1 MRIEELID
9 RLSDKPGELMRELV
23 AKREEMIV
31 QSEELQSSIANISKV
46 IRIARDTDARRR
58 RTEVEIEALRQAL
71 VGQGEGIDLTNL
83 YLDNFE

>member
-71 VGQGEGIDLTNL
+71 VGQGEVIDLTNL

>member
-46 IRIARDTDARRR
+46 IRIARDTDARQRR
-58 RTEVEIEALRQAL
+58 NDVEIEALRQAL
-71 VGQGEGIDLTNL
+71 VGQGEVIDLTNL

>member
-46 IRIARDTDARRR
+46 IRIARDTDARQR

-71 VGQGEGIDLTNL
+71 VGQGEVIDLTNL

>member
-31 QSEELQSSIANISKV
+31 QSEELQSSITNISKV

-71 VGQGEGIDLTNL
+71 VGQGEVIDLTNL